1 KIIHKYVVCNTE
13 KLLNEMNKMTYLII
27 GIVVIGVIFLLI
39 KNSNS
44 ESDQNEFFISTA
56 SQSADRIEKLGL
68 NKPSEDMSNILDESQ
83 LQIPKVEIG
92 EEKTEYKADPYREWI
107 IELTIPNG
115 TTIKQEKLYELFDY
129 DWRTNFTSTVFGHSP
144 KDERWTYA
152 LAGDAPETY
161 DQIQVAIG
169 FLDVFNDENPSFD
182 VKKLERYIIELKK
195 RLKQHSLAFEIKE
208 TESKESAIK
217 KSKQLVKLNQLFDK
231 DILIRLQSDDRFD
244 GREVWDVLQSLGLI
258 WGDGDLFHWNNSSDY
273 ASDQHFSVWTSTEPG
288 YFLPEQIK
296 NGNMNPANLVFGFS
310 IPRSADPMNVY
321 RVLVNSVKYCQK
333 RLGGKIINRNGK
345 PFNEQLELMELAEL
359 LKQMNDNNIIPGSE
373 NSLRLY

>member
-1 KIIHKYVVCNTE
+1 
-13 KLLNEMNKMTYLII
+13 MNKMTYIII
-27 GIVVIGVIFLLI
+27 GIIVIGVIFFLT
-39 KNSNS
+39 KNSKPQS
-44 ESDQNEFFISTA
+44 SQDEFFISTV

-68 NKPSEDMSNILDESQ
+68 NKPSEDVSHILDDSQ
-83 LQIPKVEIG
+83 IQIPIVTLK
-92 EEKTEYKADPYREWI
+92 EEKVEYKADPNREWI

-115 TTIKQEKLYELFDY
+115 TTIKQKKLYELFDY
-129 DWRTNFTSTVFGHSP
+129 EWRTSFTSTIFGHSP
-144 KDERWTYA
+144 EDERWTYA

-182 VKKLERYIIELKK
+182 AQELKRYIIELKK
-195 RLKQHSLAFEIKE
+195 RLKKHSLAFEIKE
-208 TESKESAIK
+208 TESKESAIE

-231 DILIRLQSDDRFD
+231 GILIGLQSDNRFD
-244 GREVWDVLQSLGLI
+244 GREVWDVLQSLGLN
-258 WGDGDLFHWNNSSDY
+258 WGDGDLFHWNNNSDY

-296 NGNMNPANLVFGFS
+296 SGNMNPANLVFGFS

-333 RLGGKIINRNGK
+333 RLGGEIINRNGE

-359 LKQMNDNNIIPGSE
+359 IKQMNDNGIIPGSD
-373 NSLRLY
+373 NALMLY